1 MRLRD
6 SYRVPILLASCF
18 VAALVFPRACAETR
32 VGVGALLPATAPLT
46 GDETHDPQAAHLEKE
61 ARLADEIA
69 RLTQELD
76 ARPAGVVA
84 DARPVRP
91 ARTRLVSIAARVRQR
106 DPSPTTGRSFLID
119 VGREDGVRPGLP
131 VVCGDSLVGL
141 VATASAHAARVV
153 RIDDPTVASTVPATI
168 LRATPGAT
176 AVGAT
181 SVGVSAGG
189 ASGVA
194 RGTGDG
200 DVRVWLLRQGDAKP
214 GDLAVTGVGNPLIPE
229 GLLLGEVV
237 RFSDDDRDGSFEA
250 YVRPARDLDT
260 LCAVFVVREDESDR
274 RASDAGDR

>member
-1 MRLRD
+1 MRLSD
-6 SYRVPILLASCF
+6 SSYRVPILLASCF

-46 GDETHDPQAAHLEKE
+46 GDETRDPQAAHLEKE

-69 RLTQELD
+69 RLMQELD

-91 ARTRLVSIAARVRQR
+91 ARARTIAIAARVRQR
-106 DPSPTTGRSFLID
+106 DPSQTGRSFLID
-119 VGREDGVRPGLP
+119 VGRDDGVCPGLP
-131 VVCGDSLVGL
+131 VVCGGSLVGL
-141 VATASAHAARVV
+141 VSTSSAHAARVV
-153 RIDDPTVASTVPATI
+153 LIDDPTVASTVPATI
-168 LRATPGAT
+168 LRSGPGAT
-176 AVGAT
+176 T
-181 SVGVSAGG
+181 GG

-214 GDLAVTGVGNPLIPE
+214 GDLAVTGVGNPLVPE

-237 RFSDDDRDGSFEA
+237 RFSDDDRDSSFEA

-260 LCAVFVVREDESDR
+260 LCEVFVVREDDSGR